1 MDSLPIDLSDLLGQT
16 ELLNTGALVAVIWLL
31 FGLVGAVVATN
42 KGRSGCGWSVLGLL
56 LGPVSF
62 ILAIAV
68 SKNQT
73 VLEQRLV
80 QSGEMQYCPY
90 CAELVRAEA
99 IKCRHCGENFGE
111 DQSSS
116 HSPYMRRTGQ

>member
-1 MDSLPIDLSDLLGQT
+1 MELPPIDLSDLLGQT
-16 ELLNTGALVAVIWLL
+16 ELLTNGASFAAIWLV

-42 KGRSGCGWSVLGLL
+42 KGRSGCVWSVLGLL

-62 ILAIAV
+62 VVAIAV
-68 SKNQT
+68 SKNQP

-90 CAELVRAEA
+90 CAELVKAEA
-99 IKCRHCGENFGE
+99 IKCRYCGEDFGSS
-111 DQSSS
+111 QSSDA
-116 HSPYMRRTGQ
+116 PYMRRSNF

>member
-1 MDSLPIDLSDLLGQT
+1 MELPPIDLSDLLGQT
-16 ELLNTGALVAVIWLL
+16 ELLTNGASFAAIWLV

-42 KGRSGCGWSVLGLL
+42 KGRSGCVWSVLGLL

-62 ILAIAV
+62 VLAIAV
-68 SKNQT
+68 SKNQP

-90 CAELVRAEA
+90 CAELVKAEA
-99 IKCRHCGENFGE
+99 IKCRYCGEDFGSS
-111 DQSSS
+111 QSSDA
-116 HSPYMRRTGQ
+116 PYMRRSNF

>member
-1 MDSLPIDLSDLLGQT
+1 MELPPIDLPGMLGPT
-16 ELLNTGALVAVIWLL
+16 EAYIIGAPVAVIWLL

-68 SKNQT
+68 SKNQA

-80 QSGEMQYCPY
+80 QRGEMQYCPY

-99 IKCRHCGENFGE
+99 IKCRYCGEDFGG
-111 DQSSS
+111 DQSTS
-116 HSPYMRRTGQ
+116 HSPYMRRTDL

>member
-1 MDSLPIDLSDLLGQT
+1 MELPPIDLSDLLGQT
-16 ELLNTGALVAVIWLL
+16 ELLTNGASFAAIWLV

-42 KGRSGCGWSVLGLL
+42 KGRSGCVWSVLGLL

-62 ILAIAV
+62 VLAITV
-68 SKNQT
+68 SKNQP

-90 CAELVRAEA
+90 CAELVKAEA
-99 IKCRHCGENFGE
+99 IKCRYCGEDFGSS
-111 DQSSS
+111 QSSDA
-116 HSPYMRRTGQ
+116 PYMRRSNF

>member
-1 MDSLPIDLSDLLGQT
+1 MELPPIDLSDLLGQT
-16 ELLNTGALVAVIWLL
+16 ELLTNGASFAAIWLV

-42 KGRSGCGWSVLGLL
+42 KGRSGCVWSVLGLL

-62 ILAIAV
+62 VLSITV
-68 SKNQT
+68 SKNQP

-90 CAELVRAEA
+90 CAELVKAEA
-99 IKCRHCGENFGE
+99 IKCRYCGEDFGSS
-111 DQSSS
+111 QSSDA
-116 HSPYMRRTGQ
+116 PYMRRSNF